1 MKLSCELRDSGRLG
15 PAPAGIAT
23 RTLVRY
29 LVGQS
34 GQRCN
39 DRHTEGVHPM
49 ATPLTPPLTRPPRT
63 SSGRSLRAAM
73 GAGFVALAATAVI
86 AAAPGTALAQDT
98 TLNEDNAWA
107 VGQIQAPAA
116 WETTKGKG
124 ITVAVMDTGINEHP
138 FFEDKDVLPGRG
150 FLSGEE
156 DAWYDSNGH
165 GSAVAAAVLLVAP
178 EATILPVRLDTGQSD
193 FGGAMSDSQFEAFR
207 WAVDNGA
214 DVLVVPWIIQGA
226 GFDGEYLEVLQYAI
240 DKGAIV
246 VAGAGNDPDIEP
258 GYPSFVEG
266 VVAVTGTDQNGDIWF
281 ENTTTGPEIVL
292 AAPAD
297 LMTAPVP
304 QFGTLGDG
312 TELYTEVYGGTSMG
326 SGYTGGVAALTWA
339 AHPELDASNVI
350 QRMIQT
356 AGDGSGNR
364 DDETGYG
371 LVNADQAVHAE
382 GIEAVEENPLGYP
395 MGEAGAS
402 GATPDEETSS
412 AAPEAEAGAES
423 AGPSVAAEGQKESN
437 LSTIIVIAA
446 AVVLVAAAIVV
457 WLVLRGR
464 GRKSS
469 AAQPESFGPGNGPD
483 QPGYPQAAPATQ
495 QYAAPPGGGQQYGGP
510 PPGPQGYSSPPTG
523 QGFNQP
529 GGAGEPSPP
538 WQPSDPN
545 RR

>member
-1 MKLSCELRDSGRLG
+1 
-15 PAPAGIAT
+15 
-23 RTLVRY
+23 
-29 LVGQS
+29 
-34 GQRCN
+34 
-39 DRHTEGVHPM
+39 M
-49 ATPLTPPLTRPPRT
+49 ATPLTPPLTRPPQLT
-63 SSGRSLRAAM
+63 SGRSRRAAM
-73 GAGFVALAATAVI
+73 GAGFVALAAMAVI

-107 VGQIQAPAA
+107 VEQVQAPAA
-116 WETTKGKG
+116 WETTKGEG

-138 FFEDKDVLPGRG
+138 FFEDKDVLPGYT
-150 FLSGEE
+150 FLSDET
-156 DAWYDSNGH
+156 DAWNDSDGH

-178 EATILPVRLDTGQSD
+178 ETTILPVRLDTGQSD
-193 FGGAMSDSQFEAFR
+193 FGGVLGETQLEAFR

-214 DVLVVPWIIQGA
+214 DVLVVPWGISGV

-240 DKGAIV
+240 DKGAVII
-246 VAGAGNDPDIEP
+246 ASAGNNPDEP
-258 GYPSFVEG
+258 VNYPGFVEG
-266 VVAVTGTDQNGDIWF
+266 VVTVTGTNQSGDIWL
-281 ENTTTGPEIVL
+281 ENTTVGPEVEV

-326 SGYTGGVAALTWA
+326 AGFAGGVAALTWA
-339 AHPELDASNVI
+339 AHPDLDASNVI
-350 QRMIQT
+350 QRMMFT

-364 DDETGYG
+364 DEEAGYG
-371 LVNADQAVHAE
+371 LLNADQAVHAE

-423 AGPSVAAEGQKESN
+423 AGPSVGAKGQKESN

-446 AVVLVAAAIVV
+446 AGVLVAAAIVV

-464 GRKSS
+464 GRKTS
-469 AAQPESFGPGNGPD
+469 AAQPEPFGPGSGPD
-483 QPGYPQAAPATQ
+483 QSGYQQVAPATQ
-495 QYAAPPGGGQQYGGP
+495 QYGASPGGGQQHYGGP
-510 PPGPQGYSSPPTG
+510 PPGSQGYSSPPPS